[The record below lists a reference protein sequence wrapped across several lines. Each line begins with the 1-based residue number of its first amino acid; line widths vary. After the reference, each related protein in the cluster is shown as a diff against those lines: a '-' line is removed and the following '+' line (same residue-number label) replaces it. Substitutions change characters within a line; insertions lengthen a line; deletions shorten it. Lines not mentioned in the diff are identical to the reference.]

1 MHPGFLHWWKEAQ
14 RQSQGGGCE
23 GGASFGYGGPG
34 GPGGRRRGGPGDD
47 PRERLRAVREQW
59 AAAGGHGGDEGGG
72 FGVRRPLRFMAWKLE
87 LDEDQIE
94 ALAAILADLK
104 TERAQAAVDERRSIG
119 AFADALNGEAFDAE
133 AAKKAAQTRVATAE
147 RLRDAV
153 VVALDKTHKL
163 LNADQRK
170 QLAYLLRSGQLVI

>member
-14 RQSQGGGCE
+14 RQQQGGGCE
-23 GGASFGYGGPG
+23 AGAGYGRGGYGG
-34 GPGGRRRGGPGDD
+34 RRGGDD
-47 PRERLRAVREQW
+47 DDRRRAFRERFS
-59 AAAGGHGGDEGGG
+59 AAAGDDGGG

-119 AFADALNGEAFDAE
+119 VFADAIAGEAFDKE
-133 AAKKAAQTRVATAE
+133 AAQKAAQTRVTTAE

-153 VVALDKTHKL
+153 VTALDKTHQL